1 MSRIGESDIHG
12 SLTYSTGKPRP
23 KLEGD
28 LESRQLRL
36 ADLGPLIGVDS
47 GGKGSQTERRKGEA
61 SPQPVPEKCCRMTAL
76 KPISGR

>member
-1 MSRIGESDIHG
+1 
-12 SLTYSTGKPRP
+12 KPRP

-47 GGKGSQTERRKGEA
+47 GAGA
-61 SPQPVPEKCCRMTAL
+61 EKS
-76 KPISGR
+76 KN